1 MDNLCG
7 TSRIA
12 GFRFSLY
19 PMTDD
24 FISVIKSALKKPI
37 RQRFGQKPII
47 SAQFC
52 ADRSSMYS
60 TPPKPSTFMRQI
72 AKNTSL

>member
-1 MDNLCG
+1 MEHICG

-24 FISVIKSALKKPI
+24 FISVIKSALKKQIHP
-37 RQRFGQKPII
+37 RFGRKPTISARCYADRLIMYSMLQKP
-47 SAQFC
+47 F
-52 ADRSSMYS
+52 
-60 TPPKPSTFMRQI
+60 TFMQQT
-72 AKNTSL
+72 ANNTSS

>member
-1 MDNLCG
+1 MEHMCG

-24 FISVIKSALKKPI
+24 FISVIKSALKKQI
-37 RQRFGQKPII
+37 RQGLDENRPYQHGVTRI
-47 SAQFC
+47 
-52 ADRSSMYS
+52 D
-60 TPPKPSTFMRQI
+60 
-72 AKNTSL
+72 